1 MKKNPLT
8 GFVFIKNERWKLF
21 LAMRLTIVFLFC
33 FMLGGNATIM
43 AQYRLNM
50 KMGETTFE
58 ELFQEIRKQT
68 GCIVMYNNDMLNKN
82 EKVDANF
89 GKIELEE
96 LLEKILSDKGLTF
109 EINRE
114 FVILMK
120 APQKR
125 EEQKKVTITGIVK
138 DKQGESLIGVTVL
151 VKGTSIGAVTDG

>member
-68 GCIVMYNNDMLNKN
+68 GCIVMYNNDMLKQKRKGRCKFWKN
-82 EKVDANF
+82 RTGRTTRKNTFRQRPNLRNQSGICNFNEGPSEKGRTKKSYYNR
-89 GKIELEE
+89 
-96 LLEKILSDKGLTF
+96 
-109 EINRE
+109 NRE
-114 FVILMK
+114 
-120 APQKR
+120 R
-125 EEQKKVTITGIVK
+125 
-138 DKQGESLIGVTVL
+138 
-151 VKGTSIGAVTDG
+151 